1 MAKITRSQANYI
13 ETKFANICDDETEKV
28 RTAAYKQYEGRKKEL
43 ISKFKKIY
51 PKWSN
56 HPSVILA
63 MANTEL
69 KQNEWDYAQEKVRAF
84 DAAAREAK
92 NLLHE
97 TLLFSDGSLEE
108 AQTILN
114 QFINKLKENQ

>member
-13 ETKFANICDDETEKV
+13 ETKFANICSDEAEKV
-28 RTAAYKQYEGRKKEL
+28 RTAAYKQYEGHQKEL

-69 KQNEWDYAQEKVRAF
+69 KQNVWNYAHEKVRAF
-84 DAAAREAK
+84 EAAAREAK

-97 TLLFSDGSLEE
+97 TLLFSNGSLEE
-108 AQTILN
+108 AQAILN
-114 QFINKLKENQ
+114 EFISKLKEKQ